1 MQNKSSGSF
10 LLLLTVV
17 GIGLLLLPITATWAA
32 QVTLQWDANDP
43 APDGYR
49 LFRCEGD
56 GTYDFSSPVWDGD
69 TTSYT
74 VTGLAEGATYRFVV
88 RAYQTDL
95 ESGNSN
101 EVTYT
106 VPAAPIDEGGNDAD
120 NHPPATSPGNE
131 GGDDATNDNGD
142 EQSDDPSEE
151 KDSVDPPPTSDA
163 EDDAEEETGGEGG
176 NDADNHPPATPPGN
190 EGGDDATND
199 NGDEMTE
206 NPSEEGGQ
214 ADDPPPAENTGDDA
228 ADGSGED
235 DDNDAD
241 DDHPPASSTVN
252 LPPDQPTLVPVTVDG
267 DGLTELTPV
276 LAVGA
281 YLDAD
286 NDAHVATEYQISL
299 MDDPDH
305 AEFSMYVVFQRSLS
319 RSLSWLQV
327 PESVL
332 DPDSIYY
339 WRARFI
345 DSRGAISAWS
355 EWSAFTTIDS
365 ATAGVTDEGIP
376 YDQVIE
382 QWTVID
388 DPAVLDEIHT
398 ARLQGVDTPDPFNP
412 QVAVQI
418 LGDNGTLSGM
428 RSLTEGELPLT
439 DNCPEHLT
447 GVVSFRIHLDEV
459 GDTALVKVHFSQ
471 AAPAD
476 ARWYKFDPDQGWTV
490 YPYATFSADRRSVV
504 LELEDGGTGD
514 MDGVANGVIIDP
526 SGLGYSTRAID
537 GTGGDSA
544 AAAGGGGGCF
554 IASVQEGDHYSGVGL
569 HGATRVAGL
578 IALLSGILLWRRQ

>member
-1 MQNKSSGSF
+1 MQNKSCGSI

-17 GIGLLLLPITATWAA
+17 GLGLLLLSVTAAWAA
-32 QVTLQWDANDP
+32 QVTLQWDWHEDVP

-49 LFRCEGD
+49 LFMREDG
-56 GTYDFSSPVWDGD
+56 GTYDYSHPDWQGDD
-69 TTSYT
+69 TTGS
-74 VTGLAEGATYRFVV
+74 VEDLEAGKTYHFVV
-88 RAYQTDL
+88 RAYIGDL
-95 ESGNSN
+95 ESADSDP
-101 EVTYT
+101 VTHT
-106 VPAAPIDEGGNDAD
+106 VPAVSSGGENNDGANDGGDQQGGGTSEDGDATDQSADEDGNDDA
-120 NHPPATSPGNE
+120 AE
-131 GGDDATNDNGD
+131 GGDN
-142 EQSDDPSEE
+142 
-151 KDSVDPPPTSDA
+151 
-163 EDDAEEETGGEGG
+163 
-176 NDADNHPPATPPGN
+176 ADQQPPA
-190 EGGDDATND
+190 
-199 NGDEMTE
+199 
-206 NPSEEGGQ
+206 PS
-214 ADDPPPAENTGDDA
+214 PVNT
-228 ADGSGED
+228 
-235 DDNDAD
+235 
-241 DDHPPASSTVN
+241 
-252 LPPDQPTLVPVTVDG
+252 PPDQPTPVPVTVDG
-267 DGLTELTPV
+267 DGLAELTPV
-276 LAVGA
+276 LEVGA
-281 YLDAD
+281 YFDAD
-286 NDAHVATEYQISL
+286 NDAHVTTEYQISL

-305 AEFSMYVVFQRSLS
+305 ADFSEHVVFQRSFS
-319 RSLSWLQV
+319 RSLRRMRV

-332 DPDSIYY
+332 DPDSTYH

-345 DSRGAISAWS
+345 DNRGAISAWS
-355 EWSAFTTIDS
+355 EWSGFTTIDQ
-365 ATAGVTDEGIP
+365 ATAGINADGIP

-388 DPAVLDEIHT
+388 ETALHDEIRT

-428 RSLTEGELPLT
+428 RSLMEAELPLA
-439 DNCPEHLT
+439 DNRPEHLT

-471 AAPAD
+471 AAPAG

-554 IASVQEGDHYSGVGL
+554 IASAQEGDHHSGVGL

-578 IALLSGILLWRRQ
+578 IALLSGLFLRRR